1 MLFILGTLLMAI
13 PASAQFH
20 PQSDPYGGMMPQ
32 GGYDP
37 MAAAPVMQPYAQN
50 VAYSQQESQGYYGAQ
65 GYYPQQYANSNC
77 PCPNS
82 CCDNCGLFPSE
93 YKRCGKWFLC
103 GWLDQSYTTTAD
115 DSFGHN
121 GVLKFNDLADE
132 YMLNQLY
139 LSMGRSVTTSGCN
152 FDFGGR
158 IDMMYGTDYLFASAN
173 GLEARTNYNGT
184 YQTDPAVNNN
194 RWNSNKGSR
203 IYDPWTGDSR
213 KSRYGLALPQF
224 YTELNLP
231 FGCGLNVKAGHFYS
245 PMGYESVMAP
255 QNFFYS
261 HSYSMM
267 YGDAMTYTGVLF
279 NQKMSNRFSLLF
291 GVTRGWDMF
300 EDPNGKLSY
309 LGGFQWQ
316 SCDKRTNVSFVMGTG
331 NESLRTNYITGEAT
345 SQEGAIRT
353 HYSLVVSRQM
363 TDRLKYVF
371 QHNYGHD
378 KADYVPFFG
387 AGSYNGEWYSLNN
400 YFFYQLTQTTEFGLR
415 VEWFRDRNNTR
426 IADSFGLA
434 DGDDYSE
441 LTLGL
446 NWKPCCW
453 LNVRP
458 EARWD
463 WCGLPLF
470 DEGTSKNM
478 FTAGLS
484 TTIMF

>member
-37 MAAAPVMQPYAQN
+37 LADPVMQPYAQN
-50 VAYSQQESQGYYGAQ
+50 VAYSQQEQQGYYSAQ
-65 GYYPQQYANSNC
+65 GYYPSQYVSSNC
-77 PCPNS
+77 QNS
-82 CCDNCGLFPSE
+82 CCDSCGLFPSE

-103 GWLDQSYTTTAD
+103 GWLDQSYTANNNPTY
-115 DSFGHN
+115 GRN
-121 GVLKFNDLADE
+121 GALKFNDLADK

-152 FDFGGR
+152 FDLGGR
-158 IDMMYGTDYLFASAN
+158 VDLMYGSDYLFASAN
-173 GLEARTNYNGT
+173 GLEARTTYNGN
-184 YQTDPAVNNN
+184 YYADPAINDN
-194 RWNSNKGSR
+194 RWNSNNGSR
-203 IYDPWTGDSR
+203 VKDLY
-213 KSRYGLALPQF
+213 KSRYGLAMPQF

-231 FGCGLNVKAGHFYS
+231 VACGLNVKFGHFYS

-279 NQKMSNRFSLLF
+279 NQKLSNRFSLLF

-300 EDPNGKLSY
+300 EDPNDKLSY
-309 LGGFQWQ
+309 LTGFQWQ
-316 SCDKRTNVSFVMGTG
+316 SCDRRTNVSFVLGTG
-331 NESLRTNYITGEAT
+331 NESLKTNVNGAYSEA
-345 SQEGAIRT
+345 GAIRT
-353 HYSLVVSRQM
+353 HYSLVVSRQL
-363 TDRLKYVF
+363 TDRFKYVF
-371 QHNYGHD
+371 QHNYGRD
-378 KADYVPFFG
+378 KEDYYPGGRFPAV
-387 AGSYNGEWYSLNN
+387 NGEWYSLNN

-426 IADSFGLA
+426 IVDPLIPA

-463 WCGLPLF
+463 WCGLPIF
-470 DEGTSKNM
+470 DDEKSKSM